1 MTTMTASAATP
12 NASRHLQ
19 QLCKHFAH
27 KVPATWDA
35 QSGQI
40 TFEPGLCGMTA
51 TEDTLT
57 VNCTADGAHN
67 LERLM
72 AVIELHLVRF
82 AWREDIDLAWTDAET
97 GETIAKPE
105 DLRAK
110 LAEERARLAEKR
122 GTA

>member
-1 MTTMTASAATP
+1 MTTITASAATP
-12 NASRHLQ
+12 DASRYLQ

-51 TEDTLT
+51 TGDTLT
-57 VNCTADGAHN
+57 VNCTADGTEN

-82 AWREDIDLAWTDAET
+82 AWREDLDLTWTDAET
-97 GETIAKPE
+97 GETLAKPE
-105 DLRAK
+105 NLQAK
-110 LAEERARLAEKR
+110 LAEERSKLADKR
-122 GTA
+122 KTG